1 MIDKDL
7 ESQVIAAMLS
17 DQQSLDNG
25 MAILKNED
33 FGETIYRKIFE
44 HITTMYSKGQPID
57 AITVHQDMKEI
68 VKGYGTTWMLL
79 KDGFWANST
88 LDYSIRK
95 LKELTKAR
103 KLSNLC
109 QLTLQQLRNKESIP
123 DILQNVENNIYSL
136 SADTNEI
143 KIKSPSEHAESMLQT
158 LFKRMERKSNGGIK
172 TSYKKLNYAT
182 NGGFLPGQLI
192 ILAAKTGKGKTAF
205 ALNLMRDIAIAQ
217 KQEALYINTEMG
229 DEQIDC
235 RFMALLNTD
244 SGCNFTHSDIAS
256 GNITDEQSIK
266 ITKSLDKMF
275 NSGFYSAT
283 VPDLTI
289 QTLISIARRFKAQK
303 QLKVLVV
310 DYVGRMDTQ
319 DPRMKEYQVLKNI
332 AKKLKTLAQEL
343 QITVIMLAQVTDDDK
358 LEGAKAMKNE
368 CDLMAYLREMT
379 QNELDKYTTYN
390 YMLAIEKN
398 RDGQALKIPL
408 EFIGE
413 KMTFRGE
420 K

>member
-1 MIDKDL
+1 MIDGNL

-25 MAILKNED
+25 MALLRGED
-33 FGETIYRKIFE
+33 FGEKIYRQIFE
-44 HITTMYSKGQPID
+44 HMAVMYNKGLAID
-57 AITVHQDMKEI
+57 AVTVHQDMKEI

-79 KDGFWANST
+79 ENGFWANST
-88 LDYSIRK
+88 LNYSIGK

-103 KLSNLC
+103 KLAILC
-109 QLTLQQLRNKESIP
+109 QTALQQLKNQESIP
-123 DILQNVENNIYSL
+123 DILQNVENQLYSL
-136 SADTNEI
+136 SAETNEI
-143 KIKSPSEHAESMLQT
+143 KIKTPVEHAESMLKT

-235 RFMALLNTD
+235 RFMALLNND
-244 SGCNFTHSDIAS
+244 DKSNFTHSDIAS

-289 QTLISIARRFKAQK
+289 QTLISLARRFKSQK
-303 QLKVLVV
+303 SLKVLVV

-319 DPRMKEYQVLKNI
+319 DPKMKEYQVLKNI
-332 AKKLKTLAQEL
+332 AKRLKTLAQEL
-343 QITVIMLAQVTDDDK
+343 KIAVIMLAQITDEDK

-379 QNELDKYTTYN
+379 QNELDKYTTFN

-408 EFIGE
+408 RFIGE
-413 KMTFRGE
+413 KMTFE
-420 K
+420 SE